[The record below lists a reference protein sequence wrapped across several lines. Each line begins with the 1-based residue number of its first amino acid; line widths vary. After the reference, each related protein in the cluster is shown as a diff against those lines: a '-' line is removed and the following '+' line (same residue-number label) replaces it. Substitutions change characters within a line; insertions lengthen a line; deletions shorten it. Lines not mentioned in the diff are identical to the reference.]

1 MYMFVDKFYTLYAY
15 AYFFDKI
22 NSISE
27 LYYKAYHNYISDR
40 LISAC
45 VFNALILFFKNKYI
59 DFVLK
64 INKLL

>member
-1 MYMFVDKFYTLYAY
+1 MFVDKLYTLHAY

-27 LYYKAYHNYISDR
+27 LYYKAYYYYISDR

-45 VFNALILFFKNKYI
+45 VFNALILHCTHSYI

-64 INKLL
+64 INKSL